1 MRQDQRGW
9 DQGDA
14 KPQGEENLQRWWA
27 RTGPKDLAV
36 NDHQLNCPRKLPSAG
51 AGGLHKLCRAEP
63 WAAAG
68 FAGAAAPPAHPSLC
82 KHLLWPQ
89 KAILLV
95 LKDQKFLNPT
105 QVISRISKNRQPCG
119 LSPPCFL
126 LDLGM
131 PVGMQLRWVHRRADP
146 NNVFGLQSLILQEER
161 DMHLHCRWAS
171 SGGRSGPGQA
181 VTLQVCV
188 RMCVW
193 ACVCDYTGHRA
204 LSSPDVREL
213 TAHTLQ
219 GLGLA
224 WGGLQAQLSLDHW
237 RLPYLYL
244 YVFLC
249 VQRLCALGC
258 SALAAHSYLSA
269 FLPSLVIPLRQGKF
283 PLGLIFWM
291 TMFCMWWRG
300 WAETMDNNFK
310 KKKKFFLK
318 SEASNLQILK
328 HFSHQNLHQA
338 PACPERSR
346 TWPALTET
354 NLLEV
359 KWPFGLTRGSGRCCL
374 PPPAAA
380 LSHQCS
386 VKTLWLF
393 KTPAQHQSAG
403 APAGARGQGGPC
415 SSAARCGAPW
425 PHSPPPG
432 TQWCSGPARPT
443 AKETWQERVVQFRT
457 L

>member
-1 MRQDQRGW
+1 MRQDRRGW

-310 KKKKFFLK
+310 KKKKNSF
-318 SEASNLQILK
+318 
-328 HFSHQNLHQA
+328 
-338 PACPERSR
+338 
-346 TWPALTET
+346 
-354 NLLEV
+354 
-359 KWPFGLTRGSGRCCL
+359 
-374 PPPAAA
+374 
-380 LSHQCS
+380 
-386 VKTLWLF
+386 
-393 KTPAQHQSAG
+393 
-403 APAGARGQGGPC
+403 
-415 SSAARCGAPW
+415 
-425 PHSPPPG
+425 
-432 TQWCSGPARPT
+432 
-443 AKETWQERVVQFRT
+443 
-457 L
+457 